1 MLELKTP
8 SPRRRLVH
16 NRHGAPGQVKGATHE
31 RSELALDRPS
41 TVALFEATKRGVIA
55 HKKTTFFWTI
65 NTVAMTRPAGGWS
78 IFRKLTPSK
87 EMERLSL
94 ESLNA
99 SPPNT
104 PGVRPCSDGW
114 RRPAFTRNEKETVR
128 KPFYSLD
135 HCERG
140 RGIHSAVSD
149 RILRARAL
157 DEIKEGGSIIKYG
170 DSVST

>member
-65 NTVAMTRPAGGWS
+65 NTVATSSPRLPRAISPNNLITSFSG
-78 IFRKLTPSK
+78 LTVLPL
-87 EMERLSL
+87 MNRFID
-94 ESLNA
+94 LNA
-99 SPPNT
+99 E
-104 PGVRPCSDGW
+104 
-114 RRPAFTRNEKETVR
+114 FFHTVPQR
-128 KPFYSLD
+128 A
-135 HCERG
+135 
-140 RGIHSAVSD
+140 GIHCQKFSGPALAMNLAVGNRED
-149 RILRARAL
+149 GPDVI
-157 DEIKEGGSIIKYG
+157 
-170 DSVST
+170 